1 MDIQHII
8 QRAFVIGTILLCVLI
23 AVLFAAIQAGLI

>member
-8 QRAFVIGTILLCVLI
+8 QRVLFITTVLLCLGLAI
-23 AVLFAAIQAGLI
+23 LFAALQAGII

>member
-1 MDIQHII
+1 MDISHII
-8 QRAFVIGTILLCVLI
+8 QRWFVGITVLLCLGL